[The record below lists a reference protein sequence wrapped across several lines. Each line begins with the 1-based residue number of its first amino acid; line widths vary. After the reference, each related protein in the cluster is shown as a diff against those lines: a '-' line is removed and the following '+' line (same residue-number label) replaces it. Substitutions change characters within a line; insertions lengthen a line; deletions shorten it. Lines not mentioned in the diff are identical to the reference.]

1 MRLNHLRLA
10 AFALVLCAACASAET
25 ALAPPQFTAEEMQTI
40 NRNETLKQV
49 FADDPALIRR
59 VLDDIA
65 RDRGTAFAPPDGLDP
80 LKNPDLR
87 SSPEAAYDLFQLLKR
102 AAAGKPGAAGK

>member
-1 MRLNHLRLA
+1 MREKSFRLA
-10 AFALVLCAACASAET
+10 AFALMACLASASAQT
-25 ALAPPQFTAEEMQTI
+25 TPPQFTAEEMQVI

-49 FADDPALIRR
+49 LADDPALIRR

-65 RDRGTAFAPPDGLDP
+65 RGRTTAFAPPDGIDP

-102 AAAGKPGAAGK
+102 AAAGKPGTPGK